1 MYKLFVGFRKLGKF
15 DSIYIAKQF
24 AQESGITGAFNLIG
38 TNGYRDSWYIF
49 STRKEDSDTRMNPGI
64 PIKVE

>member
-1 MYKLFVGFRKLGKF
+1 MYKLFVGFRELGEF

-24 AQESGITGAFNLIG
+24 VQESGIKGAFNLIG

-49 STRKEDSDTRMNPGI
+49 PTRR
-64 PIKVE
+64 

>member
-1 MYKLFVGFRKLGKF
+1 MYKLFVGFRKLGEF

-49 STRKEDSDTRMNPGI
+49 PSRKEDSDTGIRPEI
-64 PIKVE
+64 PIKEE

>member
-1 MYKLFVGFRKLGKF
+1 MYKLFVDFRKLGEF

-38 TNGYRDSWYIF
+38 TNGYKDSWFIF
-49 STRKEDSDTRMNPGI
+49 PARNEGSDTE
-64 PIKVE
+64 IKPEISIEKE

>member
-1 MYKLFVGFRKLGKF
+1 MYKLFVGFRKLGEF

-24 AQESGITGAFNLIG
+24 AQESGLTGAFNLIG

-49 STRKEDSDTRMNPGI
+49 PTRMNESDSRM
-64 PIKVE
+64 KET

>member
-1 MYKLFVGFRKLGKF
+1 MYKLFVGFRKLGEF

-24 AQESGITGAFNLIG
+24 AQESGITGVFNLIG

-49 STRKEDSDTRMNPGI
+49 LTRKEDSDTGIKPGI
-64 PIKVE
+64 PIEVK

>member
-1 MYKLFVGFRKLGKF
+1 MYKLFVGFWKLGEF

-24 AQESGITGAFNLIG
+24 VQESGITGAFNLIG

-49 STRKEDSDTRMNPGI
+49 PTRREDSDTGINPVI
-64 PIKVE
+64 PI

>member
-1 MYKLFVGFRKLGKF
+1 MYKLFVGFRKLGEF
-15 DSIYIAKQF
+15 DSIYLAKQF

-49 STRKEDSDTRMNPGI
+49 PTRKEDSDKK
-64 PIKVE
+64 IKPEISNKKE

>member
-1 MYKLFVGFRKLGKF
+1 MYKLFVGFRKLGEF

-49 STRKEDSDTRMNPGI
+49 PTRKEDSNME
-64 PIKVE
+64 IKPEMSIEKE

>member
-1 MYKLFVGFRKLGKF
+1 MYKLFVAFRKLGEF

-24 AQESGITGAFNLIG
+24 AQESGVTGAFNLIG

-49 STRKEDSDTRMNPGI
+49 PTRKEDSDTRMNPGI

>member
-1 MYKLFVGFRKLGKF
+1 MYKLFVGFRKLREF

-49 STRKEDSDTRMNPGI
+49 PARKEDSDMGI
-64 PIKVE
+64 KSGMPIEVQ

>member
-1 MYKLFVGFRKLGKF
+1 MYKIFVGFRKLGEF

-24 AQESGITGAFNLIG
+24 AQKSGITGAFNLIG

-49 STRKEDSDTRMNPGI
+49 PARGEDSEKE
-64 PIKVE
+64 IKLEISIKME